1 MIQNS
6 SVSERPQ
13 PGSWLLTPDTVE
25 ATYDASSCLL
35 KFALRD
41 TGIGMSPEVIQ
52 KLFNAFYQADSSS
65 TRSRGGSGLG
75 LVICKQI
82 MEIMDW
88 RISVESTPG
97 VGSVFWVE
105 LPAPETTGY
114 QEQDVQEQVEPTRP
128 LRILIA
134 EHNDATQK
142 ILQALLSGEGHG
154 LTLVADG
161 QAAFGKVATEEFDVV
176 IMDIMMPIMDGLTA
190 TRRIRELAGRAGG
203 IPIIALTANALQGDR
218 DRYLAAGMTDYLAK
232 PIDVPALFAALARA
246 SRLLPHGPR
255 RESTG

>member
-1 MIQNS
+1 M
-6 SVSERPQ
+6 
-13 PGSWLLTPDTVE
+13 LTPDTVE

-134 EHNDATQK
+134 EH
-142 ILQALLSGEGHG
+142 
-154 LTLVADG
+154 ADS
-161 QAAFGKVATEEFDVV
+161 DVV
-176 IMDIMMPIMDGLTA
+176 RPPI
-190 TRRIRELAGRAGG
+190 
-203 IPIIALTANALQGDR
+203 P
-218 DRYLAAGMTDYLAK
+218 K
-232 PIDVPALFAALARA
+232 
-246 SRLLPHGPR
+246 
-255 RESTG
+255 